1 MTWGVTDLSVAFGAT
16 IALEGA
22 SLPAQRGTIAA
33 VVGGDGAGKTTL
45 LRCLA
50 GALAPSSGRVERPA
64 KHRIGYLSGAS
75 ATYPD
80 LTVDENLEFC
90 ASVYGIPAARARE
103 RARTY
108 LSRMGLA
115 GAGGRLAGQLS
126 GGMRQKLG
134 AVCALLHQPDLLIL
148 DEPTTGLDP
157 VSRADL
163 WWLFAQAARDGSAVV
178 LSTTYLD
185 EAERASLLLVLDA
198 GLPVATGSPAS
209 IIAATPG
216 SVWSVG
222 CPPPAADAGRAWQQ
236 GPAWRLWQPAG
247 ARPVAGGTQVA
258 ASLQDAVIVA
268 ALAHH
273 PDQPGSGDNPP
284 PAVPAPSSGPL
295 ATAVGVTHR
304 FGDSVAVDGVDL
316 AVAPGEVVGL
326 IGANGAGKTTLIRLL
341 LGLLTPSEGQAQL
354 FGQPPSR
361 ETRRRLGYM
370 AQGLGLYSDLS
381 PAENLAFSTSVFGV
395 GAPLPQA
402 LARYATTPVGRLP
415 LGVQR
420 RVAFAQALAHQ
431 PELLILDE
439 PTSGVDALSRARLWE
454 QVHAAAAQGVGVV
467 VTTHHFD
474 EAAEC
479 DRLVIM
485 AAGRVVAEGT
495 AADIIGPAQATV
507 VDAEDWTAAL
517 AALEEAGLW
526 AALVG
531 RTLRVLDA
539 GPEVAR
545 RALGSVPA
553 SVWQVPATL
562 EERFFQLA
570 RVPVGAP

>member
-1 MTWGVTDLSVAFGAT
+1 MTWGATELLVAFGGA
-16 IALEGA
+16 IALDRA

-50 GALAPSSGRVERPA
+50 GALAPSSGHVDRPA
-64 KHRIGYLSGAS
+64 KARIGYLSGTS
-75 ATYPD
+75 GTYPD

-90 ASVYGIPAARARE
+90 AMVYGIPAALAGE
-103 RARTY
+103 RARSY

-115 GAGGRLAGQLS
+115 GTGGRLAGQLS

-134 AVCALLHQPDLLIL
+134 AVCVLLHQPDLVIL

-157 VSRADL
+157 VSRGDL
-163 WWLFAQAARDGSAVV
+163 WWLFAQAASGGAAVV

-198 GLPVATGSPAS
+198 GHPVATGSPAS
-209 IIAATPG
+209 ITADMPG
-216 SVWSVG
+216 SVWSLRG
-222 CPPPAADAGRAWQQ
+222 RPASAAAARAWQQ
-236 GPAWRLWQPAG
+236 GPCWRLWQPAG
-247 ARPVAGGTQVA
+247 VGPVAGGILVA
-258 ASLQDAVIVA
+258 PTLQDAVIVA
-268 ALAHH
+268 ALARH
-273 PDQPGSGDNPP
+273 PDP
-284 PAVPAPSSGPL
+284 PAVGDTPLPAASTATVGPL
-295 ATAVGVTHR
+295 AAAIGVTHR
-304 FGDSVAVDGVDL
+304 FGDSVAVDGVDM

-326 IGANGAGKTTLIRLL
+326 IGANGAGKTTLIRIL
-341 LGLLTPSEGQAQL
+341 LGLLTPTGGRAQI

-361 ETRRRLGYM
+361 QTRRRLGYLP
-370 AQGLGLYSDLS
+370 QGLGLYSDLS
-381 PAENLAFSTSVFGV
+381 PAQNLAFSTAVFGV

-402 LARYATTPVGRLP
+402 LAAYATTPVGRLP

-420 RVAFAQALAHQ
+420 RVAFAQALAHH

-454 QVHAAAAQGVGVV
+454 QVHAAAATGVGVL

-479 DRLVIM
+479 HRLVIM
-485 AAGRVVAEGT
+485 AAGRVVAQGT
-495 AADIIGPAQATV
+495 AADIIGSAQATV
-507 VDAEDWTAAL
+507 VDAGDWTAAL
-517 AALEEAGLW
+517 VALETAGLW

-531 RTLRVLDA
+531 RTLRVLGA
-539 GPEVAR
+539 GPDTVR
-545 RALGSVPA
+545 RALGGVPA
-553 SVWQVPATL
+553 EIWQVPATL
-562 EERFFQLA
+562 EERFFQLSRA
-570 RVPVGAP
+570 AAGSG